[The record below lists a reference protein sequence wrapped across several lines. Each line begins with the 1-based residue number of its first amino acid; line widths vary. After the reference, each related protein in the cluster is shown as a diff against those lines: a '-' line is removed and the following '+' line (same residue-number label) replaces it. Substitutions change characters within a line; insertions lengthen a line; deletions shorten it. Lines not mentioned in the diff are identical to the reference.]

1 MMHVGFV
8 KPYVKTNKNDAI
20 DAEAICEAVRR
31 PTMRFV
37 PIKSIKQQG
46 AVTIHRAR
54 EALIR
59 EQKSLMLVLRSL
71 LAEFGIVARRGTPG
85 ARATLEFAQTSTVRQ
100 LPKTA
105 RDALQLIVE
114 EVRALKLRIKAF
126 EAVIGEGH
134 KKDSQSQR
142 IATIPN
148 IGPVTASAIRAI
160 IGDGRQF
167 RSGREFSAWIGL
179 VPRQYSSG
187 GKTRLGH
194 IPRGGN
200 AYLRKLLYFAATAAL
215 GKPNR
220 TGARIFVWA
229 RALRRRKPLRV
240 TAIALAS
247 KFARVIWAILRDR
260 CDFAPRPA
268 RAVRF

>member
-1 MMHVGFV
+1 
-8 KPYVKTNKNDAI
+8 
-20 DAEAICEAVRR
+20 
-31 PTMRFV
+31 
-37 PIKSIKQQG
+37 
-46 AVTIHRAR
+46 
-54 EALIR
+54 
-59 EQKSLMLVLRSL
+59 MLVLRSL

-85 ARATLEFAQTSTVRQ
+85 ERATLEFAQTSTMRQ
-100 LPKTA
+100 LPKAA

-114 EVRALKLRIKAF
+114 EVRALKLRIRAF
-126 EAVIGEGH
+126 EAMIGEGH
-134 KKDSQSQR
+134 KKDPQSQR
-142 IATIPN
+142 LATIPN

-220 TGARIFVWA
+220 TGARIFIWA

-268 RAVRF
+268 RAVRS